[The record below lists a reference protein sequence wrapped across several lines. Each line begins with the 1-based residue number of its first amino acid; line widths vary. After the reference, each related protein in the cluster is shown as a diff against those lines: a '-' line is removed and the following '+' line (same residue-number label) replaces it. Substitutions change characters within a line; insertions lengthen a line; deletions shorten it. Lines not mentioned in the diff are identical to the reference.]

1 MAFITWIASA
11 SWASSKKI
19 NDKFTRVY
27 AELKG
32 VLRSLLLV
40 FNTLRLFLQMLCK
53 WTEALI
59 SVLDKG
65 QLRMEICWRLKR
77 WTSVDHVPGTMSK
90 KLIMF
95 NYIMN
100 LTEISRSQFVS
111 AKKITTTMG
120 VCF

>member
-1 MAFITWIASA
+1 
-11 SWASSKKI
+11 
-19 NDKFTRVY
+19 
-27 AELKG
+27 
-32 VLRSLLLV
+32 
-40 FNTLRLFLQMLCK
+40 MLCK

-100 LTEISRSQFVS
+100 LTEISRSQFIS
-111 AKKITTTMG
+111 AKKLPPQWVFAFSDASQGNIVITLI
-120 VCF
+120 